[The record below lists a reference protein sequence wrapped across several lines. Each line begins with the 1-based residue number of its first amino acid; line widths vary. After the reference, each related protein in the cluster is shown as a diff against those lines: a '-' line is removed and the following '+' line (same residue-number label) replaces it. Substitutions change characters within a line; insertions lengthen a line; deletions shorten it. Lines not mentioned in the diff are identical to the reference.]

1 MQINKELFVNNFF
14 EKLFGKKKK
23 PSVSENIVTAPLSD
37 AQLQAIKVAS
47 SKAEPPQLMVGCGQS
62 VGKQRELNEDS
73 LLTFTST
80 IAGNSG
86 TMPFGLFIVADGMG
100 GHQYGEVASNAAVR
114 TIAGQIM
121 RKFHP
126 YLYNLPSTP
135 LDESLQE
142 IMHSAISEAQR
153 VVLREAPGSG
163 TTVTAALVVGQQVT
177 IAHVGDSRGYMI
189 YQDGRMELVTR
200 DHSLV
205 RRLEE
210 LGQITSSEAAVHPQR
225 NVLYRALGQGEILE
239 PDVTTMPFPQNGYL
253 LLCSDGLWGLVPDED
268 LRQIT
273 LNTPTLQH
281 ACQNMVSA
289 ANAAGGPDN
298 ISAVLIQLLS

>member
-1 MQINKELFVNNFF
+1 MNNFF
-14 EKLFGKKKK
+14 DKLFGKNKQPQKKAALD
-23 PSVSENIVTAPLSD
+23 ENVVTAPLSE
-37 AQLQAIKVAS
+37 AQLQAIKVTS
-47 SKAEPPQLMVGCGQS
+47 TKFEPPQILVGCGQS

-73 LLTFTST
+73 LLAFTS
-80 IAGNSG
+80 IISGNSG
-86 TMPFGLFIVADGMG
+86 STPFGLYIVADGMG
-100 GHQYGEVASNAAVR
+100 GHQFGEIASNAAIR
-114 TIAGQIM
+114 TIASQIL

-126 YLYNLPSTP
+126 YLFNLSSTP

-142 IMHSAISEAQR
+142 IMQSAISEAQH

-189 YQDGRMELVTR
+189 YQDGRIETVTR

-210 LGQITSSEAAVHPQR
+210 LGQITASEAAVHPQR

-239 PDVTTMPFPQNGYL
+239 PDITTMPFPQNGYL
-253 LLCSDGLWGLVPDED
+253 LLCSDGLWGLVSEDD
-268 LRQIT
+268 LRQMTI
-273 LNTPTLQH
+273 NAPTLQI
-281 ACQNMVSA
+281 ACQNMVAA
-289 ANAAGGPDN
+289 ANSAGGPDN
-298 ISAVLIQLLS
+298 ITAVLIQVLS